1 MTQTF
6 LDVVLKW
13 YIWPFLGY
21 LCSYKYLC
29 QRYWLKGV
37 YGTSK
42 LPKFYRNDFKHD
54 SYCCVGFKWPRK
66 IHLNTQ
72 WLPPP
77 DWNKVNLIFIIWWVT
92 GPVPHVP
99 ERSGDPAILQRGEQE
114 QQHQRE
120 TISVP
125 SNKHV
130 LLSCAWHK
138 TPGRVECSLFFMS
151 ESIRV
156 SQYQIGKIVSCMLN
170 QFHRCWE
177 PLSWSKNM

>member
-1 MTQTF
+1 M
-6 LDVVLKW
+6 VLQN
-13 YIWPFLGY
+13 YQNFIEMI
-21 LCSYKYLC
+21 
-29 QRYWLKGV
+29 
-37 YGTSK
+37 
-42 LPKFYRNDFKHD
+42 FKHD

-77 DWNKVNLIFIIWWVT
+77 DWNKVNLLFIIWWGT

-138 TPGRVECSLFFMS
+138 TPGRVECSLFSCLNRLGCPDIIFL
-151 ESIRV
+151 ELFHANETNFIDAILRTTALV
-156 SQYQIGKIVSCMLN
+156 QKIS
-170 QFHRCWE
+170 RI
-177 PLSWSKNM
+177 SKWICLVNFGFEIKNWPH